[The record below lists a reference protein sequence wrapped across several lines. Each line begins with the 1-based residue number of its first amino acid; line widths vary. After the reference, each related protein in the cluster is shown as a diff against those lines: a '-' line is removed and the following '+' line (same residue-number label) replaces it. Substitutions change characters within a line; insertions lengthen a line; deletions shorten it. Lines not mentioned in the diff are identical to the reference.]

1 MSRFGRTLIIVSLA
15 TVFVSL
21 ALAAEKQ
28 RDWQTGKVL
37 DSQRSRYFAGTVGN
51 ANTTGTAQANGN
63 YGTYQGNTNSSQTAV
78 YRVFE
83 TFLIEGDTHAYLAQE
98 RLKWRWSKPANLTV
112 NGPVKYAVEK
122 RKLFVMDEDGKEHE
136 MEIVKK
142 TIRQSADPS
151 KP

>member
-1 MSRFGRTLIIVSLA
+1 MNRFGRTFITIIVA
-15 TVFVSL
+15 AMFVSL
-21 ALAAEKQ
+21 AVGAEKQ

-37 DSQRSRYFAGTVGN
+37 DSQRNRYFAGRVGS

-78 YRVFE
+78 YRVYE
-83 TFLIEGDTHAYLAQE
+83 TFFIEGDTYAYLAQE

-142 TIRQSADPS
+142 ILRQPADPS

>member
-1 MSRFGRTLIIVSLA
+1 MGLRGLFLSVVLTAVFGSCGT
-15 TVFVSL
+15 
-21 ALAAEKQ
+21 AAEKQ
-28 RDWQTGKVL
+28 RDWQTGTVL

-51 ANTTGTAQANGN
+51 ASPTGTSQTSGN
-63 YGTYQGNTNSSQTAV
+63 SGTYQGNTNSSQTAV

-83 TFLIEGDTHAYLAQE
+83 TFLIEGETYAYLAQE
-98 RLKWRWSKPANLTV
+98 RLRWRWSKPANVIV
-112 NGPVKYAVEK
+112 NAPVKYVVEK

-142 TIRQSADPS
+142 ILRQLT